1 MKKPA
6 FIILESAQS
15 EYTVAVNSSDLKR
28 VVTSPNCME
37 VFSSQHDLE
46 LEDITAEEQS
56 KFEKSI
62 RSRYNIV
69 RVGEQIALETTKDAY
84 TAILC
89 IESSSQKTFI
99 WPNALSTLTASGDK
113 LTVGIFGV
121 DQPIE
126 HKLSHPA
133 TVQRVTE
140 MFKLLNIH

>member
-1 MKKPA
+1 MKKPV

-28 VVTSPNCME
+28 VVTRPNCME

-56 KFEKSI
+56 KFEKSV

-69 RVGEQIALETTKDAY
+69 RVGEEISLETTKDAY

-89 IESSSQKTFI
+89 LESSSQKTFI
-99 WPNALSTLTASGDK
+99 WPNALSTLTVSGDK
-113 LTVGIFGV
+113 VTVGIFGV
-121 DQPIE
+121 DKLVE
-126 HKLSHPA
+126 HTLSHSA
-133 TVQRVTE
+133 SVQQVTE